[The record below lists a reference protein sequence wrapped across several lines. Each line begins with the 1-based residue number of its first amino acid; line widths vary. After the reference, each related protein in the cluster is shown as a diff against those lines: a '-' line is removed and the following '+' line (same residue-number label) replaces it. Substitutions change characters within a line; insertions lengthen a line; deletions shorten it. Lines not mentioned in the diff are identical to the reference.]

1 MSENHTDSSQSSHE
15 QNGSSDREPEKK
27 KTRPQKQPSPDPENL
42 SEQLVAETLR
52 GRKSKCSHGCS
63 SDGKGC
69 STGGC
74 GVGSLVELIANNF
87 EYTDE
92 RHIVEVTY
100 AGYRRGFAEVK
111 EDADPLKV
119 RDVVVVRSQNGQDWA
134 SVSMTGSLVHAKRKA
149 KRLSREELPMLMR
162 KADENDLKRIE
173 QCKVSERQAYSVCK
187 TRIEAFDLPMI
198 LVGAEWQF
206 DHKKLTFYFTADG
219 RVDFRELVRDLAAIF
234 NTRIELRQIPMRDAA
249 KRLGGMGV
257 CGLELCCTT
266 HLGRYEHVTLDHA
279 KIQQIPANPSKLSG
293 QCGRLKCCLLYEVD
307 TYVEGLKRF
316 PPIEGTIRTEQGKGI
331 IHKIDLFKDLIY
343 LHYPETSG
351 WETIT
356 LEDYRD
362 IAAGRKTKKQREAE
376 EEQKRLEEERA
387 SLRGNPADK
396 TEKGGKVTEKNPQ
409 AGDAGESREKGGR
422 PSQNRK
428 RSGRRKSSGQQGKP
442 QSSENSKP
450 QNAERPKAKG
460 PEGQTS
466 GNTADDRARAE
477 QKSGG
482 RPGGRPQ
489 RRKKGRGEQKP
500 TGGDRPGDQQNK
512 GT

>member
-1 MSENHTDSSQSSHE
+1 MSENHTDSSQSSQK
-15 QNGSSDREPEKK
+15 QNGSPDREPEKK
-27 KTRPQKQPSPDPENL
+27 KTRPQKRPSPDPENL
-42 SEQLVAETLR
+42 SEQFIAETLR
-52 GRKSKCSHGCS
+52 GRESKCSHGCS

-87 EYTDE
+87 EYTDK
-92 RHIVEVTY
+92 RRIVEVTY

-111 EDADPLKV
+111 DDVESLRV
-119 RDVVVVRSQNGQDWA
+119 RDVVVVRSQNSLDWA

-149 KRLSREELPMLMR
+149 KRLSGEELPGLMR

-187 TRIEAFDLPMI
+187 TRIEAFDLPMT

-316 PPIEGTIRTEQGKGI
+316 PPIEGIVKTEQGKGV

-343 LHYPETSG
+343 LHYPETSA

-376 EEQKRLEEERA
+376 EEQKRVEEERA
-387 SLRGNPADK
+387 SLRGNVAEKTDASAKGSTRERPA
-396 TEKGGKVTEKNPQ
+396 
-409 AGDAGESREKGGR
+409 AGDKEKGGR
-422 PSQNRK
+422 PSQGRK
-428 RSGRRKSSGQQGKP
+428 RSGRRKSGGPQGKAQP
-442 QSSENSKP
+442 PENSKT
-450 QNAERPKAKG
+450 QNASGEAR
-460 PEGQTS
+460 PEGQKNANAGDVRGRS
-466 GNTADDRARAE
+466 D
-477 QKSGG
+477 QKPGG
-482 RPGGRPQ
+482 RSGGRPQ

-500 TGGDRPGDQQNK
+500 TGNRSGDQPNQ